1 MKRLRIA
8 KTVGL
13 VGLVGLLNSSDVQ
26 SEEKFSISGSLG
38 GYSPF
43 GKVVAL
49 DVIPYG
55 FEVEVDYGN
64 KRIGFKAGGAW
75 FTKTGD
81 RRGEFSS
88 LNRNL
93 VEGEQERTELARFY
107 GGLRFGNPWFYVGAG
122 GIIVEGKNI
131 FETADRK
138 FLRQELMQSIESR
151 SLHGA
156 YGEVSVGGPIKK
168 SKRAGIFLKGTYDH
182 FFDKYKSS
190 GIKFSAGITFSP

>member
-43 GKVVAL
+43 GDIIAL
-49 DVIPYG
+49 NGIPYG
-55 FEVEVDYGN
+55 FEVEGDYGN
-64 KRIGFKAGGAW
+64 RRTGFKAGGAW

-81 RRGEFSS
+81 KRGEFSL
-88 LNRNL
+88 LNRN
-93 VEGEQERTELARFY
+93 V
-107 GGLRFGNPWFYVGAG
+107 
-122 GIIVEGKNI
+122 VEGKNI

-138 FLRQELMQSIESR
+138 FLRQELRQFVESR

-156 YGEVSVGGPIKK
+156 YGEFSVGGPIKK
-168 SKRAGIFLKGTYDH
+168 SKKAGIFLKGTYDH

-190 GIKFSAGITFSP
+190 GIKFSAGITFLP